1 MAMKPQ
7 LIKLLEA
14 MKALGLKPMHQ
25 LSPVAAR
32 EQMEAGVRARNQ
44 PLIELG
50 SIEERSIPGPAGDI
64 PVRIYRP
71 EGAATA
77 QGGPLGALVYYH
89 GGGHVIGSMDTH
101 DYAARAMCRDANIVV
116 LSVDYRMGPEA
127 KFPAAVDDCY
137 AATKWLADN
146 AESMGVRADR
156 IAVGG
161 DSAGGNLALVVA
173 LMARDTDDSLSIA
186 YQLLV
191 YPVMD
196 YTGGTPS
203 YETYGIGYGPLQ
215 AASVPY
221 FRGHYLN
228 SDDELADWRA
238 SPARAASPRPIDH
251 GGMRYPQSRGPG
263 MRRKAECRRRRLRAR
278 RFRRHD
284 PWLLLHGAAAGRF
297 HRCPKAGRRPPA
309 RRAVLALRVEAA
321 SLTQRYIVCKFRVG
335 LENRP

>member
-7 LIKLLEA
+7 LIKLLET

-238 SPARAASPRPIDH
+238 SPARAASFAGLPPALLIT
-251 GGMRYPQSRGPG
+251 
-263 MRRKAECRRRRLRAR
+263 AECDILNHEGRECGERLNAEGVACEHVDFEGMIHGFFSMAPLLDDSIDAQRLAADRLRA
-278 RFRRHD
+278 
-284 PWLLLHGAAAGRF
+284 
-297 HRCPKAGRRPPA
+297 
-309 RRAVLALRVEAA
+309 AL
-321 SLTQRYIVCKFRVG
+321 S
-335 LENRP
+335 